1 MSRLRRRRSSRRPV
15 EWGKFESPP
24 LGVIIG
30 RMCGRF
36 TLRTPARDMV
46 EIFELLREPDLTPR
60 FNIAPTQQVLVVRPD
75 NKAREWTSMRWGLV
89 PSWARE
95 SKSGPPMINARAET
109 IATKP
114 AFRTAF
120 KKRRCL
126 IPADGFYE
134 WQKTGGKTKVPHYI
148 RLADDRP
155 FAFAGLWESRR
166 VEDDSRLE
174 SCTIIT
180 CEPNTLMAELH
191 DRMPVIL
198 PGPCGR
204 PGSARR
210 ASVAPRRSRRCW
222 PPTPPTTW
230 RCGRSTSESAM
241 SGTTIHR

>member
-1 MSRLRRRRSSRRPV
+1 
-15 EWGKFESPP
+15 
-24 LGVIIG
+24 
-30 RMCGRF
+30 MCGRF
-36 TLRTPARDMV
+36 TLRTPTRDLV

-89 PSWARE
+89 PSWARDA
-95 SKSGPPMINARAET
+95 KSGPPMINARAET

-114 AFRTAF
+114 AFRIAF

-134 WQKTGGKTKVPHYI
+134 WKRIEGAKVKQPYHI

-166 VEDDSRLE
+166 GEEGDSRLE

-180 CEPNTLMAELH
+180 CEPNALMAPLH

-198 PGPCGR
+198 PQDLYGPWLDHQIEDVDALQGMLQPYPAEEMTAYPISTFVNSPRNESPECIAR
-204 PGSARR
+204 LSA
-210 ASVAPRRSRRCW
+210 
-222 PPTPPTTW
+222 
-230 RCGRSTSESAM
+230 
-241 SGTTIHR
+241 